1 MMGVLL
7 LSFGGHA
14 QGVDFSQLSYEEALQ
29 LATKE
34 KKMVFIDFY
43 TTWCGPCK
51 QMTKD
56 VFPQKEVGEFFNQR
70 FVCLKM
76 DAEKGEGKELA
87 AKLKVRAYPTFV
99 VLKANGEEA
108 FRTSGALPA
117 ARFIEK
123 IRKGIDPKWS
133 PDGLTKRYRK
143 GERTP
148 ELVYDYAIMMM
159 ENGAQKE
166 GYGVVNDYFNS
177 LSAKKRTKPE
187 NFFLY
192 TTFTMN
198 LSDEKALY
206 MLDNKERFVSTMG
219 RDTVEGRLYN
229 WLRITYIPF
238 VTLRSAEI
246 PTMEGLQKVRAN
258 VAKAGMQDYRC
269 MQALDEIAEIRVS
282 GDRKQYVETCIRQ
295 FPKLDKPNRFSILI
309 NLGELKGETEEV
321 KTLAAGLIRDYL
333 SGVDER
339 LERRILKTIMYD
351 LEGKK
356 EYNLQIQLDGAEN
369 GKAVVTAFT
378 RRNMLRDTFDFKDSN
393 IHLELAGKDTM
404 NISLRIISENLANPS
419 KNLGIQY
426 PYISLIMV
434 PGEFAVL
441 KAKVEKGKTP
451 LVQWVRGSEIS
462 HDFVRLNYELTSP
475 EELAYR
481 QLTIDNV
488 VRGGDIR
495 EYTAEFDAYAKA
507 NRKTIMDFI
516 RDNQKSFIT
525 AINLVEHYNWF
536 DENEVEEI
544 YNQFPESLKNT
555 VYGRVLRQRLDGGRA
570 YRIGTMAADFVK
582 KDMKGKAVK
591 LGNYKGK
598 YVLLDFWG
606 SWCGPCRASHPHL
619 KELHKK
625 YGKQVVFINVANENT
640 KDLDVAKKLW
650 KKAVQEDGLTWTQI
664 LNNEDAETYDLVKLY
679 HVTAFPT
686 KILIGPDGRIVS
698 RLVGAN
704 ADPEKLLSQLVG
716 KDSVQNGKE

>member
-148 ELVYDYAIMMM
+148 ELVHDYAIMMM

-269 MQALDEIAEIRVS
+269 MRALDEIAEIRVS

-295 FPKLDKPNRFSILI
+295 LDRKS
-309 NLGELKGETEEV
+309 
-321 KTLAAGLIRDYL
+321 
-333 SGVDER
+333 
-339 LERRILKTIMYD
+339 
-351 LEGKK
+351 
-356 EYNLQIQLDGAEN
+356 
-369 GKAVVTAFT
+369 VV
-378 RRNMLRDTFDFKDSN
+378 
-393 IHLELAGKDTM
+393 
-404 NISLRIISENLANPS
+404 
-419 KNLGIQY
+419 
-426 PYISLIMV
+426 
-434 PGEFAVL
+434 
-441 KAKVEKGKTP
+441 
-451 LVQWVRGSEIS
+451 
-462 HDFVRLNYELTSP
+462 
-475 EELAYR
+475 
-481 QLTIDNV
+481 
-488 VRGGDIR
+488 
-495 EYTAEFDAYAKA
+495 
-507 NRKTIMDFI
+507 
-516 RDNQKSFIT
+516 
-525 AINLVEHYNWF
+525 
-536 DENEVEEI
+536 
-544 YNQFPESLKNT
+544 
-555 VYGRVLRQRLDGGRA
+555 
-570 YRIGTMAADFVK
+570 
-582 KDMKGKAVK
+582 
-591 LGNYKGK
+591 
-598 YVLLDFWG
+598 
-606 SWCGPCRASHPHL
+606 
-619 KELHKK
+619 
-625 YGKQVVFINVANENT
+625 
-640 KDLDVAKKLW
+640 
-650 KKAVQEDGLTWTQI
+650 
-664 LNNEDAETYDLVKLY
+664 
-679 HVTAFPT
+679 
-686 KILIGPDGRIVS
+686 
-698 RLVGAN
+698 
-704 ADPEKLLSQLVG
+704 
-716 KDSVQNGKE
+716 